1 MVINQML
8 LSQVSVKECFAFCSL
23 TSTQY
28 ANAKVAISHD
38 NDWCAVIRE
47 VGCSAEVD
55 NMRLNP
61 TQDETTMPD
70 APELLGRM
78 REAFSTHIDDNGMF
92 SGVIVEIIYLD
103 ILLHRN
109 GLPLPNSC
117 S

>member
-8 LSQVSVKECFAFCSL
+8 LSQVSVEECFAFCSL

-55 NMRLNP
+55 NMLFKAYTGRNHNARRP
-61 TQDETTMPD
+61 RTPWSD
-70 APELLGRM
+70 ARSIFDP
-78 REAFSTHIDDNGMF
+78 H
-92 SGVIVEIIYLD
+92 
-103 ILLHRN
+103 
-109 GLPLPNSC
+109 
-117 S
+117 